1 MNMIFIVFI
10 ISGLLIFTD
19 VFETYTFEKEIC
31 IFGYERICKIKRNY
45 KKINNNKQKLS
56 FISELIDI
64 FINFCIDYGGKIP
77 YYTFNM
83 FKNAFRLSSDCT
95 RKLVMN
101 IININQK
108 TLKKIHSIY
117 EKLFKYI
124 PSFDKNK
131 TFANIFLLLYFMFL
145 LFNIFRILLVV
156 VNPSNFI
163 VYVIIQNI
171 MLLFCFVFYNGKDD
185 LVYLFFNEE
194 NIVISTIF
202 IFSILLAIILPRK
215 YIISIFLIFVLFLSN
230 ILILLLK
237 IE

>member
-1 MNMIFIVFI
+1 MNMIFIFI

-171 MLLFCFVFYNGKDD
+171 MLLFCFVF
-185 LVYLFFNEE
+185 
-194 NIVISTIF
+194 
-202 IFSILLAIILPRK
+202 
-215 YIISIFLIFVLFLSN
+215 
-230 ILILLLK
+230 
-237 IE
+237 

>member
-1 MNMIFIVFI
+1 
-10 ISGLLIFTD
+10 
-19 VFETYTFEKEIC
+19 
-31 IFGYERICKIKRNY
+31 
-45 KKINNNKQKLS
+45 
-56 FISELIDI
+56 
-64 FINFCIDYGGKIP
+64 
-77 YYTFNM
+77 M

-163 VYVIIQNI
+163 VYVI
-171 MLLFCFVFYNGKDD
+171 K
-185 LVYLFFNEE
+185 
-194 NIVISTIF
+194 
-202 IFSILLAIILPRK
+202 
-215 YIISIFLIFVLFLSN
+215 
-230 ILILLLK
+230 
-237 IE
+237 

>member
-1 MNMIFIVFI
+1 MNMIFIFI

-131 TFANIFLLLYFMFL
+131 TL
-145 LFNIFRILLVV
+145 
-156 VNPSNFI
+156 
-163 VYVIIQNI
+163 
-171 MLLFCFVFYNGKDD
+171 
-185 LVYLFFNEE
+185 
-194 NIVISTIF
+194 
-202 IFSILLAIILPRK
+202 
-215 YIISIFLIFVLFLSN
+215 LIFFCYY
-230 ILILLLK
+230 ILCFYYLTFFEFYWLL
-237 IE
+237 

>member
-1 MNMIFIVFI
+1 MKLENMNMIFIFI

-64 FINFCIDYGGKIP
+64 FINFCIDYGG
-77 YYTFNM
+77 NM

-108 TLKKIHSIY
+108 TLKKN
-117 EKLFKYI
+117 
-124 PSFDKNK
+124 SFN
-131 TFANIFLLLYFMFL
+131 L
-145 LFNIFRILLVV
+145 RE
-156 VNPSNFI
+156 
-163 VYVIIQNI
+163 II
-171 MLLFCFVFYNGKDD
+171 
-185 LVYLFFNEE
+185 
-194 NIVISTIF
+194 
-202 IFSILLAIILPRK
+202 
-215 YIISIFLIFVLFLSN
+215 
-230 ILILLLK
+230 
-237 IE
+237 